1 MAKGWF
7 DFILPPPPY
16 IFVKGTFNF
25 CKLPQING
33 PKFKNAAQTK
43 PPAGSIL
50 GSRGRGQGHDLAGS
64 EPEQG
69 QQAVPQADEEAAPAH
84 GPNPKTAGPG
94 AICSGACCHFL
105 WKKIMLSG
113 ALRRLLFVLSLCGD
127 HDNAHCYQIVFL
139 IGYLAK
145 RSAHVADVC
154 GLLAA
159 QAQKVVCITLV
170 S

>member
-33 PKFKNAAQTK
+33 PKFKNAAQTR

-50 GSRGRGQGHDLAGS
+50 GSEAGGGRHDLAGS

-84 GPNPKTAGPG
+84 DPNLKTARPR
-94 AICSGACCHFL
+94 SD
-105 WKKIMLSG
+105 ML
-113 ALRRLLFVLSLCGD
+113 
-127 HDNAHCYQIVFL
+127 Q
-139 IGYLAK
+139 
-145 RSAHVADVC
+145 
-154 GLLAA
+154 GLLSFFMEKNHAFPGRCGA
-159 QAQKVVCITLV
+159 
-170 S
+170 

>member
-16 IFVKGTFNF
+16 IFVKGTFIF
-25 CKLPQING
+25 CKLPQIINRC
-33 PKFKNAAQTK
+33 FEYAAQTK
-43 PPAGSIL
+43 PPAGSVL
-50 GSRGRGQGHDLAGS
+50 GSEAGGRDMILPVQS
-64 EPEQG
+64 
-69 QQAVPQADEEAAPAH
+69 
-84 GPNPKTAGPG
+84 PNSASRRCHRRTKKLPPPMTQTQKTARPRSDMLQGLAVIFYG
-94 AICSGACCHFL
+94 
-105 WKKIMLSG
+105 KKSCFSG
-113 ALRRLLFVLSLCGD
+113 ALRRLALSLCGD

-145 RSAHVADVC
+145 RSAHVAGVC

-159 QAQKVVCITLV
+159 QARKVVCTTLV